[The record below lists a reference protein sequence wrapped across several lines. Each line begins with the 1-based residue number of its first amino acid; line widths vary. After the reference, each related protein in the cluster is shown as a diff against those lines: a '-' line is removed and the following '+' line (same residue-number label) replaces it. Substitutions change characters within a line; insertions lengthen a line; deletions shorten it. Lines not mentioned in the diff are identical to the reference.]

1 MNKLVFSSVLV
12 LFCFNFSNAQLF
24 KFGVKAGANYANFES
39 STLQTDA
46 ITSYHAGLVG
56 EFKIIN
62 AFSIQPEILYS
73 TQGASYKNAVEE
85 FKAELGYISVPIMA
99 KLNLGKKLSIDVGPQ
114 FSYLLS
120 KKVDASTDI
129 NEFDFA
135 AAGGLSLKITE
146 NFFLQGR
153 YTLGLTEIDKNADY
167 KNSVGQLSVW
177 FMF

>member
-1 MNKLVFSSVLV
+1 MKKVIFSIVLV
-12 LFCFNFSNAQLF
+12 IFAMSVGNAQLF
-24 KFGVKAGANYANFES
+24 KLGVKAGVNYANFES
-39 STLQTDA
+39 STLQTEA
-46 ITSYHAGLVG
+46 ITSYHVGLVG
-56 EFKIIN
+56 EIKLIN
-62 AFSIQPEILYS
+62 AFSLQPEVLYS

-85 FKAELGYISVPIMA
+85 FKSELGYISVPVLA
-99 KLNLGKKLSIDVGPQ
+99 KINLGKTVSIDLGPQ

-135 AAGGLSLKITE
+135 VAGGLGFKLTE

-167 KNSVGQLSVW
+167 KNSVGQLSVG